1 MKSTILFSRAKQL
14 GIYMYIYTGGRTAG
28 AQKMDITRLCEKHSD
43 CVFLCF
49 TNATLIDEAFAD
61 EMLRVKNFVPAI
73 SLEGFE
79 DATDSRRGTGVYQKV
94 IDAIG
99 LLRRKKLLYGISA
112 CYTSANFDSITSEA
126 FFDKLIELGVYF
138 IWYFHYMPVGNDA
151 SPPCCPLR
159 SSVSKLTAA
168 SANTAPRNLCSPWIS
183 RMMPSLWMAASPA
196 AGAICTSTLTAMW
209 IPAFLYT
216 ILIPIFAKRRCC
228 RRCSPP

>member
-1 MKSTILFSRAKQL
+1 M
-14 GIYMYIYTGGRTAG
+14 
-28 AQKMDITRLCEKHSD
+28 
-43 CVFLCF
+43 CF

-159 SSVSKLTAA
+159 SSASKLTAA

-216 ILIPIFAKRRCC
+216 ILIPIFAKKTLLQALQ
-228 RRCSPP
+228 SPMMMAYHDGQPFNENMLRPCPMLENPENCVPW

>member
-1 MKSTILFSRAKQL
+1 MHCTGCWAAEYGNKLNLTFDEIDNIIQQGKAL
-14 GIYMYIYTGGRTAG
+14 GIYMYIYTGGEPLVR
-28 AQKMDITRLCEKHSD
+28 KKDIIRLCEKHSD

-112 CYTSANFDSITSEA
+112 CYTCNFDSITSEA
-126 FFDKLIELGVYF
+126 F
-138 IWYFHYMPVGNDA
+138 
-151 SPPCCPLR
+151 S
-159 SSVSKLTAA
+159 
-168 SANTAPRNLCSPWIS
+168 
-183 RMMPSLWMAASPA
+183 
-196 AGAICTSTLTAMW
+196 TS
-209 IPAFLYT
+209 
-216 ILIPIFAKRRCC
+216 
-228 RRCSPP
+228 